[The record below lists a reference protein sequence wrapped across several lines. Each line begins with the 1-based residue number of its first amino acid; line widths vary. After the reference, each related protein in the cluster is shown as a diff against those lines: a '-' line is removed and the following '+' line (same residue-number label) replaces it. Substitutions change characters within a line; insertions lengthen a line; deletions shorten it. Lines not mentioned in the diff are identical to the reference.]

1 MIGSPML
8 YQSIDK
14 EFQKELH
21 SLEVKQ
27 MKYALKEAEVRQS
40 VSPRRDEKLKRQ

>member
-1 MIGSPML
+1 M
-8 YQSIDK
+8 YKTVEK
-14 EFQKELH
+14 EFQKEMHALH
-21 SLEVKQ
+21 RKQ